1 VYREKIKQGRSK
13 MVLKRNRINQITTI
27 KEQVYNVIKDNILN
41 GHFKPGEK
49 LQEKKIAEDL
59 NVSRSPVRE
68 AIKELIGEGLLE
80 SIPNKSITVKKLS
93 NKDIIDIFEFRSM
106 IEKYSINKT
115 ISSLTEEKINRINE
129 LLKELEDTY
138 NANDLHAYCQVDV
151 NMHNEIIFMS
161 ENMVVYN
168 AIKNIFS
175 LMQPFRIIS
184 LHSKKRFEESFLEH
198 KEILEG
204 IKEKDFERAW
214 KANSNHLKFA
224 KEEILKYLLK
234 EESESK

>member
-1 VYREKIKQGRSK
+1 
-13 MVLKRNRINQITTI
+13 MALKRKGINQITTI

-41 GHFKPGEK
+41 GYFKPGEK
-49 LQEKKIAEDL
+49 LQEKRIAEDL

-80 SIPNKSITVKKLS
+80 SIPNKSIYVKKLS

-106 IEKYSINKT
+106 IEKYAIDKT
-115 ISSLTEEKINRINE
+115 ILNLTEEKIKRLDE
-129 LLKELEDTY
+129 LLEELEESY
-138 NANDLHAYCQVDV
+138 KANDFHEYCQVDV
-151 NMHNEIIFMS
+151 SIHNEIILMS

-184 LHSKKRFEESFLEH
+184 LHSPKRFDESFFEH

-204 IKEKDFERAW
+204 IKEKNFERAW
-214 KANSNHLKFA
+214 NANSTHLKLA
-224 KEEILKYLLK
+224 KEEIIEYLLK
-234 EESESK
+234 EESKSE

>member
-1 VYREKIKQGRSK
+1 
-13 MVLKRNRINQITTI
+13 MVLKSKNVNQITTI

-41 GHFKPGEK
+41 GYFKPGEK
-49 LQEKKIAEDL
+49 LQENKIAEEL

-106 IEKYSINKT
+106 IEKYAINKT
-115 ISSLTEEKINRINE
+115 ISNLTEEKVKRLDE
-129 LLKELEDTY
+129 LIEELEESY
-138 NANDLHAYCQVDV
+138 NANDFHEYCQVDV
-151 NMHNEIIFMS
+151 SIHNEIIFMS
-161 ENMVVYN
+161 GNMVVYN

-184 LHSKKRFEESFLEH
+184 LHSQKRFKESFLEH

-204 IKEKDFERAW
+204 IKEKDFERSW
-214 KANSNHLKFA
+214 KANSNHLKLA
-224 KEEILKYLLK
+224 KEEIIKYLLK
-234 EESESK
+234 EESKPKE